1 MRMYIT
7 IPGLPVQIYEML
19 PYAATIL
26 VLVVTSMRSSREHAQ
41 PKSCGLNYFR
51 EER

>member
-1 MRMYIT
+1 
-7 IPGLPVQIYEML
+7 
-19 PYAATIL
+19 
-26 VLVVTSMRSSREHAQ
+26 VVTSMRSSREHAQ